1 MASAFLA
8 VFRGSRKGGKYEPC
22 RSFGMRKPSW
32 TEPRVGCGDRPLA
45 RCPNEPRAGED
56 SRPGFELVSRA
67 LMLSGPIRP
76 STSASRSRSP
86 RQPARENSTDR
97 RRRLSSD
104 LHFVT
109 GTVARR
115 APRPKSPPASS
126 PINTRRGF
134 TAGPHPQGL
143 LYRSRGNVF
152 PELNHHCHALRIYS
166 IDEAASL
173 RYGEGI
179 DEIWGV

>member
-104 LHFVT
+104 FTSSPEPWPGARHGQNPLLPARLSIP
-109 GTVARR
+109 GVA
-115 APRPKSPPASS
+115 SPPAH
-126 PINTRRGF
+126 TRKGCF
-134 TAGPHPQGL
+134 TGVAGTFSQNLTIIVTH
-143 LYRSRGNVF
+143 
-152 PELNHHCHALRIYS
+152 
-166 IDEAASL
+166 
-173 RYGEGI
+173 
-179 DEIWGV
+179 

>member
-1 MASAFLA
+1 MTSAFLA

-56 SRPGFELVSRA
+56 SRSGFELVSRA

-115 APRPKSPPASS
+115 APRPKSPPPSS
-126 PINTRRGF
+126 PPIPGVASPPAHTRKGCF
-134 TAGPHPQGL
+134 TGVAGTFSQNLTIIVTH
-143 LYRSRGNVF
+143 
-152 PELNHHCHALRIYS
+152 
-166 IDEAASL
+166 
-173 RYGEGI
+173 
-179 DEIWGV
+179 